1 MSAMSFCAEAACLRS
16 VAMSGPVD
24 AGADFDALFF
34 VPEVL
39 EAYVP
44 EPPEYEPPTEPVP
57 ELAGAAAC
65 CVSRAAA
72 SRSIT
77 PL

>member
-16 VAMSGPVD
+16 VATSGPVD
-24 AGADFDALFF
+24 ASAAFAALFF

-44 EPPEYEPPTEPVP
+44 EPPEYEPPAEPVP
-57 ELAGAAAC
+57 ELTGAAAC
-65 CVSRAAA
+65 CASRFAA
-72 SRSIT
+72 SRSMVAV
-77 PL
+77 